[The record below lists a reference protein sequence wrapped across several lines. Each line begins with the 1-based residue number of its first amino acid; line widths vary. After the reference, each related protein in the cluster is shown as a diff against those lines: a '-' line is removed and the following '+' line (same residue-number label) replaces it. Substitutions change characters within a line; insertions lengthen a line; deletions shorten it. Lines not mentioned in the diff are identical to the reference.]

1 MNFTVSK
8 DPVVRIYQ
16 KNRWLLI
23 TTWFNLLCL
32 VYTPVGIYCDW
43 RELRRTNNVKH
54 VKILNQIRFVFFS
67 SILYPSTMFSDCLF
81 WKLWIKNRELVAPS
95 AIDVLV
101 PLWLQHCLH
110 TFTLAATFLDL
121 LLVPRRRPKNL
132 TLGASILAVFL
143 AVYGVVC
150 ARSITNEEYIYPLL
164 KIFSGYQFIVLVAF
178 VSVEHY
184 LFFTTQW
191 FIIEY
196 VWGPKTKFHTF
207 LSSVSLPAGM
217 KKYIS
222 EASEAKRIN

>member
-1 MNFTVSK
+1 MRKITGSL
-8 DPVVRIYQ
+8 VRECGVCEYFGF
-16 KNRWLLI
+16 NSI
-23 TTWFNLLCL
+23 TFIDYNLLCL

-143 AVYGVVC
+143 AVYGVVRKSVTRELRESFDVHHDSIGYRWME
-150 ARSITNEEYIYPLL
+150 AILAGNRS
-164 KIFSGYQFIVLVAF
+164 
-178 VSVEHY
+178 
-184 LFFTTQW
+184 TTK
-191 FIIEY
+191 EY
-196 VWGPKTKFHTF
+196 VTF
-207 LSSVSLPAGM
+207 
-217 KKYIS
+217 
-222 EASEAKRIN
+222 